1 MDQIAFA
8 QQEAVPHVTHITGDL
23 RGPVAVGIMRDSSA
37 TDFSGADIHE
47 KQQMPPLQATWRC
60 QFHMGEIGCCRNILL
75 RFYKLKPVPAPS
87 AFRSGTI
94 P

>member
-47 KQQMPPLQATWRC
+47 KQQMPSL
-60 QFHMGEIGCCRNILL
+60 
-75 RFYKLKPVPAPS
+75 
-87 AFRSGTI
+87 
-94 P
+94 